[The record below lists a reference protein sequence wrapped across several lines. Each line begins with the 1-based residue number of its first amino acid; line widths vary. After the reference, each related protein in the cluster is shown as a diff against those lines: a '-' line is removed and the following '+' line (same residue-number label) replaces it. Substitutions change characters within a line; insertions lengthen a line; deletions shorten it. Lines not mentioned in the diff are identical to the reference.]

1 MYFKKILA
9 LVFACLIMLSTV
21 SCSNE
26 SDVPEGMKKISED
39 NVAYDF
45 FVYSHWLV
53 DDGVTDCAYYSASDR
68 SNVSMSSYLPDESH
82 VMVEDF
88 YQAVLATYRR
98 DFNNFTLLE
107 EGRTKMHM
115 FDAYQIEYT
124 FTFGEVTYQVY
135 QAMTLRDTTM
145 YVFTYTSSP
154 EFYESHMK
162 EVAGMLEALRFEA

>member
-1 MYFKKILA
+1 MNIKKILA
-9 LVFACLIMLSTV
+9 LICACIVMLSAV

-26 SDVPEGMKKISED
+26 TDVPDGMKRVSDD

-45 FVYSHWLV
+45 FVYTNWLV
-53 DDGVTDCAYYSASDR
+53 DDGVTNCAYYSASDR
-68 SNVSMSSYLPDESH
+68 SNVSMSSYLPGKTH

-88 YQAVLATYRR
+88 YQAALATYER
-98 DFNNFTLLE
+98 DFNNFTLIE

-115 FDAYQIEYT
+115 FDAYQIVYT
-124 FTFGEVTYQVY
+124 FTFGEDTYKVY

-154 EFYESHMK
+154 ELYDSHME
-162 EVAGMLEALRFEA
+162 EVLGMLEALRFEA